1 MKYNKKY
8 KCYVSKEGLV
18 YGVKNGK
25 LVLRSLKPFPKKKY
39 IRVYVWDYETNKN
52 ISKRLHRLVWET
64 FNGEISEGMQI
75 DHIDGNPEN
84 NRLDNLRCVTAKENS
99 NNPNTVWK
107 IQGDNN
113 GMHGRNHTEESRK
126 RMAIKRSPYWYN
138 KYSMTV
144 GEIQIK
150 LNKCYETIVRYDK
163 LGILKEML

>member
-64 FNGEISEGMQI
+64 FNGEIPEGMQI

-126 RMAIKRSPYWYN
+126 QMAIKRSPYWYN

-150 LNKCYETIVRYDK
+150 LNKCYETIVRYDQ